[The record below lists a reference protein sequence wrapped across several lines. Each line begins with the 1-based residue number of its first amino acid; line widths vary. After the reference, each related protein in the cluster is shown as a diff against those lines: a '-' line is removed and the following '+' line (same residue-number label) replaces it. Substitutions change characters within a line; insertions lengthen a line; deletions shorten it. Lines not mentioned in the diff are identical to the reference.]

1 MPYGHLCC
9 LLLLNPIAVT
19 PTHAGKVCLS
29 LLGTWSGEPWD
40 PQHSNL
46 SQLLISIL
54 AFIFTTEPLR
64 NEPGLENSGEKAI
77 QVRAGM

>member
-1 MPYGHLCC
+1 M
-9 LLLLNPIAVT
+9 
-19 PTHAGKVCLS
+19 CLS

-64 NEPGLENSGEKAI
+64 NEPGLETSGDKAV
-77 QVRAGM
+77 QVRTDSGGCVCMCVYVCEWVV